1 VRLSNDSYA
10 ASCTSACLNL
20 YVASGGS
27 PRWKTSP
34 RQPAEQIDAS
44 GPVVGGGGSGYTGG
58 WGGGDSGG
66 VRILFNGGFTY
77 PTGDR

>member
-1 VRLSNDSYA
+1 
-10 ASCTSACLNL
+10 LNL

-58 WGGGDSGG
+58 
-66 VRILFNGGFTY
+66 
-77 PTGDR
+77 